1 MNSHTLAMLAAGI
14 MGAISVPAT
23 PSHAAPQSPSSE
35 LPCRIEAF
43 GHSVPV
49 VCGRKWV
56 NADWDHDGVRD
67 EVFFVSPPNSYVYRI
82 SGSSNGPVRVSNGA
96 AYTMDTY
103 EIRPTGKHRIYAVT
117 AGSTRIYSQLESGG
131 CSAWEKYVP

>member
-1 MNSHTLAMLAAGI
+1 MNSRTLALAVGV
-14 MGAISVPAT
+14 MGVIAMA
-23 PSHAAPQSPSSE
+23 AAPAQATTQSPFSE
-35 LPCRIEAF
+35 IRCRIEAF

-49 VCGRKWV
+49 VCGSKWV
-56 NADWDHDGVRD
+56 NADWDRDGTRD

-117 AGSTRIYSQLESGG
+117 AGSTRIYSQLGSGG
-131 CSAWEKYVP
+131 WSAWEKYVP

>member
-1 MNSHTLAMLAAGI
+1 MNSRTLAMLAVGV
-14 MGAISVPAT
+14 MGAIAMPAA
-23 PSHAAPQSPSSE
+23 PAQAAPQSPSSDFK
-35 LPCRIEAF
+35 CRIEAF

-56 NADWDHDGVRD
+56 NADWDRDGIRD

-117 AGSTRIYSQLESGG
+117 AGSTRIYSQLDSGG
-131 CSAWEKYVP
+131 WSAWEKYVP